1 MANPFAKYKMQPTK
15 GIDSIPALIF
25 GNDLHTCKIRDISF
39 TNTRN
44 IPLIVKIFIK
54 REISVG
60 NVVDY
65 EFEERIDIEAK
76 KRISLLLGEGITLE
90 AGDTLYAYCDEI
102 DGNFNAFVFYDEFLE
117 T

>member
-1 MANPFAKYKMQPTK
+1 MTNPFVKYRMQPTK
-15 GIDSIPALIF
+15 SIDSTPELIF

-39 TNTRN
+39 VNTRN
-44 IPLIVKIFIK
+44 IPLIIKIFIK

-102 DGNFNAFVFYDEFLE
+102 DGNFNSFVFFDEFLE

>member
-1 MANPFAKYKMQPTK
+1 MPNPFVQYKVQPTK

-44 IPLIVKIFIK
+44 IPLIVKIFMK
-54 REISVG
+54 REVSVG

-65 EFEERIDIEAK
+65 EFEERIDIGAK
-76 KRISLLLGEGITLE
+76 QRISRLLGEGITLE
-90 AGDTLYAYCDEI
+90 AGDTLYSYCDEI
-102 DGNFNAFVFYDEFLE
+102 DGNFNSFVFYDEFLE